1 MPDSAVVTFTDA
13 DAYHAAIR
21 NAQVEGVVTARGDFR
36 TELTRID
43 LHRLWMQRGDESLPR
58 VLNITPNEERA
69 SIFFATDQRQPVMH
83 VGGLELSTDE
93 MVVMGFVSADH
104 HRSSAAC
111 RWGAMSLTHEDLIA
125 AGQAIIGRE
134 VFAPTFTHRIKPSA
148 QLMSRLSSL
157 HEVAGHLAKTAPDI
171 LAKPEVARAL
181 EESLVQAMVSCMAG
195 GEVAETSSA
204 HRQHAAVM
212 RRLEELLEANSDR
225 TLYLTE
231 ICAAAGAS
239 ERTLRTCCKEHL
251 GMSPIRYLWLRRM
264 HLARRALRMAG
275 PATATV
281 TEVATSYG
289 FWELGRFS
297 VAYRSLFGESPS
309 ASLSRPRDD
318 PRPQRN
324 TASPWQLPESA

>member
-1 MPDSAVVTFTDA
+1 MPAEPGGFSRPYPPRVKEQNGGFNMPDSAVVTFTDS

-58 VLNITPNEERA
+58 VLNITPNGERA
-69 SIFFATDQRQPVMH
+69 SIFFATDQRQPIMH

-134 VFAPTFTHRIKPSA
+134 VTAPTFTHRIKPPA

-157 HEVAGHLAKTAPDI
+157 HEVAGHLAKTAPEI

-181 EESLVQAMVSCMAG
+181 EESLVLYPEDGTLQEGFSLAAG
-195 GEVAETSSA
+195 GGCAPFADLPTLIPRMRGLDPLEDSWPTSV
-204 HRQHAAVM
+204 H
-212 RRLEELLEANSDR
+212 
-225 TLYLTE
+225 
-231 ICAAAGAS
+231 G
-239 ERTLRTCCKEHL
+239 
-251 GMSPIRYLWLRRM
+251 
-264 HLARRALRMAG
+264 
-275 PATATV
+275 
-281 TEVATSYG
+281 
-289 FWELGRFS
+289 
-297 VAYRSLFGESPS
+297 
-309 ASLSRPRDD
+309 
-318 PRPQRN
+318 
-324 TASPWQLPESA
+324 